1 MRSPP
6 AMRPKL
12 PPFCATRSTVL
23 GVFNGNFR
31 HPPSSGPAVELVLN
45 HTSCTVTYTC
55 EYCAG
60 VLPVSDTS
68 VLAEQAASRAH
79 NEGSAMSAADGRYF
93 MPLPVRFGAAD
104 DATSGSTSQRADC
117 RQVCAIVPACASGC
131 SSRTATIGRPGTKP
145 VQCAPLDARCP
156 VSAPFSVRHLP
167 LTAS

>member
-1 MRSPP
+1 
-6 AMRPKL
+6 
-12 PPFCATRSTVL
+12 
-23 GVFNGNFR
+23 
-31 HPPSSGPAVELVLN
+31 ELVLN

-117 RQVCAIVPACASGC
+117 RQVCAIVPACASGR
-131 SSRTATIGRPGTKP
+131 SSRTANIGRAGTKP

-167 LTAS
+167 LTASLASDRRGTAKCSRASLRAEVF